1 MGVSNHVC
9 GSVDLYVPC
18 SLSVVFSRVLFLT
31 SAWEGTL
38 TKPGDFML
46 IMQRTLKVKEDE
58 IDGDDKSVLEY
69 SIVVSIISK
78 L

>member
-1 MGVSNHVC
+1 MLTQC
-9 GSVDLYVPC
+9 G
-18 SLSVVFSRVLFLT
+18 VFSSSISLT
-31 SAWEGTL
+31 SAWAGTL
-38 TKPGDFML
+38 AKPGDFML